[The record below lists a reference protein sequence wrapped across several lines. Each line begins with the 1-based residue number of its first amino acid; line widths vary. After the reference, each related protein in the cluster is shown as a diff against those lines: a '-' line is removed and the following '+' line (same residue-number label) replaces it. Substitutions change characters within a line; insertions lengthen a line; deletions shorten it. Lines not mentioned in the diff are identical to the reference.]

1 MREYLFTKLT
11 GAGND
16 FILFDKKLN
25 DEVDLTPGNI
35 RKVCDRRYGIGAD
48 GVLLISDGETHDF
61 IMEYFN
67 ADGSAGSLCGNGA
80 RCIIKYAADS
90 GRVKNNKTKFICG
103 TSEYSGEILDT
114 EIIKFY
120 LNPPGSFKFNFEI
133 NAGNQIINTNFVDT
147 GSPHAVIKIEDVLKE
162 SETPNSKYS
171 NITEF
176 PVFDIGREIRYAND
190 FAPAGT
196 NVNFIKIENQKIQI
210 RTYER
215 GVENETLACG
225 TGSVAAAL
233 ISHFTDSLNPPI
245 ELITKGGE
253 VLTVDFKLVNET
265 VSNVSL
271 TGPAK
276 SVFSGKIF
284 I

>member
-1 MREYLFTKLT
+1 MREYLFTKLS

-16 FILFDKKLN
+16 FILFDRKLN
-25 DEVDLTPGNI
+25 DVVDLSPGKI
-35 RKVCDRRYGIGAD
+35 KQVCDRRYGIGAD
-48 GVLLISDGETHDF
+48 GVLVISDEEEHDF
-61 IMEYFN
+61 VMEYFN

-90 GRVKNNKTKFICG
+90 GRVKSNKTKFVCG
-103 TSEYSGEILDT
+103 ANEYSGELLDR
-114 EIIKFY
+114 EIIKFN
-120 LNPPGSFKFNFEI
+120 LNSPGSFKFNFEI
-133 NAGNQIINTNFVDT
+133 KAGNQIINAHFVDT

-162 SETPNSKYS
+162 PENLKSKYS
-171 NITEF
+171 DISEF
-176 PVFDIGREIRYAND
+176 PVFNLGREIRYSKD
-190 FAPAGT
+190 FAPSGT

-215 GVENETLACG
+215 GVEDETLACG
-225 TGSVAAAL
+225 TGAAAAAL

-245 ELITKGGE
+245 EIVTKGGE
-253 VLTVDFKLVNET
+253 VLTVDFKSVDDN
-265 VSNVSL
+265 VRDVSL

-276 SVFSGKIF
+276 TIFSGKIL